1 MLEVSASKIIK
12 EYSFQNFKIA
22 MNFVNKVAELAE
34 QLNHHPDIHISYNKV
49 RIESWTHDTGRVT
62 EKDRELMEAIAVLF
76 GESR

>member
-1 MLEVSASKIIK
+1 MSEASTSKIIK
-12 EYSFQNFKIA
+12 EYSFQDFKIA